1 MSAHDTAD
9 ATRWMSLEQAA
20 AYAGIAPSQVTRAR
34 RNGSLGAVRLGYR
47 TFVYKADDLDAW
59 LSAQYVPATVV
70 PIAPRFT
77 PGLDV
82 PLPAKR
88 QRRRTA

>member
-1 MSAHDTAD
+1 MTQPDSIETSK
-9 ATRWMSLEQAA
+9 WMSLEQAA
-20 AYAGIAPSQVTRAR
+20 AYAGVASSQVTRAR

-47 TFVYKADDLDAW
+47 TFVYKSDELDAW
-59 LSAQYVPATVV
+59 LGAQYVPATVV
-70 PIAPRFT
+70 PLTPRFA